1 MHAAEQMFDALT
13 TWHIIGELQVTEL
26 SLKFFQQFDRDVRT
40 GTYHKG
46 SEVYESLTY
55 AITSWAERTLLF
67 VADHT
72 PEDYVLPLAIDG
84 TTGKPVGP
92 RGAIHCLVAAL
103 SVYDAYNG
111 LVPPSWAHGGRFPK

>member
-1 MHAAEQMFDALT
+1 LA
-13 TWHIIGELQVTEL
+13 
-26 SLKFFQQFDRDVRT
+26 DVRT
-40 GTYHKG
+40 GTYQKG
-46 SEVYESLTY
+46 SDVYERLTY

-72 PEDYVLPLAIDG
+72 PDDYVLPLAIDG

-92 RGAIHCLVAAL
+92 RGALHCLVAAL

-111 LVPPSWAHGGRFPK
+111 LVPPSWAHGGRLPQDDVVLNDHRNIGVDTTRGGISVDGMYNT